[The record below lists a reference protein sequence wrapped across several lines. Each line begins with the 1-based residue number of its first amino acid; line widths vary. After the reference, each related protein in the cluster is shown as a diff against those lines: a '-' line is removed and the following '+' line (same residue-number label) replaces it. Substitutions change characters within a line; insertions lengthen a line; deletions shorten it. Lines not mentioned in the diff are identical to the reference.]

1 MHATFI
7 LQKLSAK
14 ELIKL
19 NFHKN
24 GDGNYQLQI

>member
-1 MHATFI
+1 MLL

-24 GDGNYQLQI
+24 GDGDFILLKFC